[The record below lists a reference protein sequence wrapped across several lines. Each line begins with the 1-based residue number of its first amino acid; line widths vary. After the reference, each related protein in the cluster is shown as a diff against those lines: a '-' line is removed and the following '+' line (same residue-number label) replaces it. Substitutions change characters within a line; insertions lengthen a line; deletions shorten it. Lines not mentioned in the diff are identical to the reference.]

1 MSKEYEYWLHSLPEI
16 GDATI
21 GRLLERY
28 GNEENIYNACL
39 SEEEDFIQ
47 ILKKIRLR
55 DDKISNV
62 IKRGKSIDPV
72 SNYQKIISEGI
83 GFVTVHDKEY
93 PSRLRSISN
102 MPYALYYLGELPKD
116 NIPSVAIIG
125 ARNCSEYGRYV
136 AGSFGERL
144 ALAGINVISGM
155 ALGIDGIGQRGAL
168 EAGGTTYAVL
178 GSGVDI
184 CYPRENLD
192 LYRRIPQKGGVISCF
207 PPGSEPQRRFFPE
220 RNKIVAGLSD
230 AVLVIEARQKSGTG
244 ITVNLALSMN
254 KDVYAVPGR
263 ITDRLSDG
271 CNMLISQGAG
281 AAISPDNFVSEIQ
294 MLWNRKKGM
303 GEETACSGNGEENE
317 NNDAYETSIIH
328 ETAETR
334 ETTDKKL
341 KKNLITY
348 DQNQRFKNG
357 KPNIDRPYVK
367 LDVPDPDSFFL
378 KYVDVKPQ
386 SIQQIHSQRLKD
398 DPGADISDTISKLAL
413 LCIDGRIV
421 QIGSGY
427 YYKSYSG

>member
-1 MSKEYEYWLHSLPEI
+1 MSKEYEYWLHCLPEI

-28 GNEENIYNACL
+28 DNEENIYKACL

-47 ILKKIRLR
+47 ILKKIRLK
-55 DDKISNV
+55 DDKISAV
-62 IKRGKSIDPV
+62 IKHGKSMDPV
-72 SNYQKIISEGI
+72 SNYQKMISEGI
-83 GFVTVHDKEY
+83 GFVTIHDKEY
-93 PSRLRSISN
+93 PSRLRSISS

-116 NIPSVAIIG
+116 DTPSVAIIG

-136 AGSFGERL
+136 AESYGESL

-168 EAGGTTYAVL
+168 EAGGATYAVL
-178 GSGVDI
+178 GSGVDV

-303 GEETACSGNGEENE
+303 GEETACPG
-317 NNDAYETSIIH
+317 
-328 ETAETR
+328 
-334 ETTDKKL
+334 
-341 KKNLITY
+341 
-348 DQNQRFKNG
+348 NG
-357 KPNIDRPYVK
+357 KPDIDRPYVK

>member
-28 GNEENIYNACL
+28 GKEENIYNACL

-47 ILKKIRLR
+47 ILKKIRLK

-62 IKRGKSIDPV
+62 IKHGKSMDPV

-136 AGSFGERL
+136 AESFGESL
-144 ALAGINVISGM
+144 ALAGINGISGM

-168 EAGGTTYAVL
+168 EAGGATYAVL
-178 GSGVDI
+178 GSGVDV

-192 LYRRIPQKGGVISCF
+192 LYRGIPQKGGVISCF
-207 PPGSEPQRRFFPE
+207 PLGSEPQRRFFPE

-244 ITVNLALSMN
+244 ITVNLA
-254 KDVYAVPGR
+254 
-263 ITDRLSDG
+263 
-271 CNMLISQGAG
+271 
-281 AAISPDNFVSEIQ
+281 
-294 MLWNRKKGM
+294 
-303 GEETACSGNGEENE
+303 
-317 NNDAYETSIIH
+317 
-328 ETAETR
+328 
-334 ETTDKKL
+334 
-341 KKNLITY
+341 
-348 DQNQRFKNG
+348 
-357 KPNIDRPYVK
+357 
-367 LDVPDPDSFFL
+367 
-378 KYVDVKPQ
+378 
-386 SIQQIHSQRLKD
+386 
-398 DPGADISDTISKLAL
+398 
-413 LCIDGRIV
+413 
-421 QIGSGY
+421 
-427 YYKSYSG
+427 